1 MNEYAVG
8 HLLNTDRGLQPVCPH
23 CQYNGATEPRYSR
36 YPFVLLET
44 MTASRPITI
53 DEQGLGLGES
63 DFGFDYAEAHDPR
76 FLCGDC
82 EGVFAL
88 SNEDFQQFREGVD
101 Y

>member
-1 MNEYAVG
+1 MTEYATG
-8 HLLNTDRGLQPVCPH
+8 QFLRTGCGLRPVCPH

-36 YPFVLLET
+36 YPFALVET
-44 MTASRPITI
+44 MAVSRPITI

-63 DFGFDYAEAHDPR
+63 DFGFDYTEAHDPR

-88 SNEDFQQFREGVD
+88 SEEDFRRFREGVN